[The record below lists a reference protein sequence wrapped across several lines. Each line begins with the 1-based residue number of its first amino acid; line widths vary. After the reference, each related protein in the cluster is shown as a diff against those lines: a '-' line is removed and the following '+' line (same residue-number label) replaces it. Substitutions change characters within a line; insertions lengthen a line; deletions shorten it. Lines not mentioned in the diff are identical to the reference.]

1 MLNAIIESSL
11 NNRFLVLMGTFF
23 VAGLGIYSA
32 INLPID
38 AVPDLTNV
46 QVQVI
51 TEAPALSPGEVESL
65 LSFPVEG
72 AMSGLPNVEQIRSIS
87 KFGISVV
94 TVVFQEGTDIYR
106 ARQLVGER
114 LPRAAEAIPPGYG
127 TPMLGPIATALGE
140 VYQFQ
145 VKAAPG
151 SGVTPM
157 ELRTLLDWYVAYQL
171 RKVPGVTE
179 INAHGGELK
188 TYQVEVDPDKLGT
201 LHLSMTD
208 IFNALRNNN
217 ANVGGGYL
225 IHEGEARYI
234 RGVSQARSIE
244 DIAAI
249 VIDER
254 EGVPVTIGRVARVHP
269 APMIR
274 AGLATRDGQ
283 GEIVTGLVMM
293 LIGQNGRRV
302 VTDVKAEIAEI
313 QKSLP
318 PGVTIEPLY
327 DRTHLIN
334 QTLSTVL
341 HNLVAGGAL
350 VVLVL
355 LAMLGN
361 LRGGLIVALAIPLSM
376 LFAANIMLATGLS
389 ASLMSLG
396 AIDFGLIVDSS
407 VIMIENCVRR
417 LAHEGGSRSKLE
429 IVRDAAIEVRKP
441 TMFGELIIAIV
452 YLPILALV
460 GTEGKLFRPM
470 ALTVIFALAGSL
482 VLSLSFMPVMASLG
496 LKDKAEEKEL
506 WLIRFCKRVYIPVL
520 DTFIG
525 HPHLALALAIG
536 LVLASI
542 PVAWNMGAE
551 FMPRLNEGDL
561 LIEAV
566 RIPSAA
572 LEGAVSASTQIETLL
587 RTIPEVRM
595 VYCKTGRPEIAND
608 VMGVHQTDVWT
619 MLKPQEDWRPGLT
632 RDGLIKE
639 MEDLLSEHVPGVKF
653 GFSQPIEMRVNELVA
668 GVKSDVAIL
677 IYGPDLDVL
686 RQLATEVQRV
696 LEPIHGGHDIKVP
709 STGRLP
715 MLRIDVRRE
724 NLAYYG
730 IKASD
735 VLDVVSA
742 LGGTTVGTVFEGQ
755 RRFRMQVRLPESWR
769 NDAEK
774 IGSIPIIDPKGRPIA
789 LSELA
794 DIALEEGPSE
804 VERENV
810 QRRVYVGVNVRGRD
824 IAGYV
829 AEAQKAIDAQVKRP
843 PGYMFRWGG
852 QFEHLQT
859 ASQRLAIVVPVAMLM
874 IFLLLYSTFH
884 SMRLAALIYLAVPM
898 AATGGVFALILRDLP
913 FSISAAV
920 GFIALFG
927 VAVLNGLVWVSAVEH
942 LRQEGVEPHEAAREA
957 AIVRLRPILMTA
969 LVAGLGFIPMA
980 VATTPGAEIQRPLAT
995 VVIGGL
1001 FTSTMLTSLVLPAIY
1016 PWFAH
1021 RPKRIE
1027 LDPLSGS
1034 PPRAA
1039 WKG

>member
-1 MLNAIIESSL
+1 
-11 NNRFLVLMGTFF
+11 
-23 VAGLGIYSA
+23 
-32 INLPID
+32 
-38 AVPDLTNV
+38 
-46 QVQVI
+46 
-51 TEAPALSPGEVESL
+51 
-65 LSFPVEG
+65 
-72 AMSGLPNVEQIRSIS
+72 
-87 KFGISVV
+87 
-94 TVVFQEGTDIYR
+94 
-106 ARQLVGER
+106 
-114 LPRAAEAIPPGYG
+114 
-127 TPMLGPIATALGE
+127 
-140 VYQFQ
+140 
-145 VKAAPG
+145 
-151 SGVTPM
+151 
-157 ELRTLLDWYVAYQL
+157 
-171 RKVPGVTE
+171 
-179 INAHGGELK
+179 
-188 TYQVEVDPDKLGT
+188 
-201 LHLSMTD
+201 
-208 IFNALRNNN
+208 
-217 ANVGGGYL
+217 
-225 IHEGEARYI
+225 
-234 RGVSQARSIE
+234 
-244 DIAAI
+244 
-249 VIDER
+249 
-254 EGVPVTIGRVARVHP
+254 
-269 APMIR
+269 MIR
-274 AGLATRDGQ
+274 AGLATRDGE

-293 LIGQNGRRV
+293 LIGQNGRKV
-302 VTDVKAEIAEI
+302 VTKVKAEIAEL

-334 QTLSTVL
+334 LTLSTVL
-341 HNLVAGGAL
+341 HNLLAGGVL
-350 VVLVL
+350 VFLVL

-407 VIMIENCVRR
+407 VIMLENCVRR
-417 LAHEGGSRSKLE
+417 LAHEGGTRPKLE

-452 YLPILALV
+452 YLPILALQ

-496 LKDKAEEKEL
+496 LSDHAEEKEL
-506 WLIRFCKRVYIPVL
+506 WLMRWIKQLYTPVL
-520 DTFIG
+520 DLFVR
-525 HPHLALALAIG
+525 HPLIALLLAGG
-536 LVLASI
+536 LVATSVPI
-542 PVAWNMGAE
+542 AWNMGAE

-566 RIPSAA
+566 RIPAAA
-572 LEGAVSASTQIETLL
+572 LEGAVPVSTQIEKLL

-632 RDGLIKE
+632 RDALIEE
-639 MEDLLSEHVPGVKF
+639 MDKLLSENVPGVKF

-677 IYGPDLDVL
+677 IYGPDLEVL
-686 RQLATEVQRV
+686 RQLALEVERV
-696 LEPIHGGHDIKVP
+696 LARIPGGHDIKVP
-709 STGRLP
+709 SAGRLP
-715 MLRIDVRRE
+715 MLRIDVRRDH
-724 NLAYYG
+724 LAQYG

-742 LGGTTVGTVFEGQ
+742 LGGTSVGTVFERQ
-755 RRFRMQVRLPESWR
+755 KRFRLQVRLPEAWR

-774 IGSIPIIDPKGRPIA
+774 IGSIPIVDTKGRPIA
-789 LSELA
+789 LKELA

-810 QRRVYVGVNVRGRD
+810 QRRVYVGANVRGRD
-824 IAGYV
+824 IAGFV
-829 AEAQKAIDAQVKRP
+829 AEAHAAIEAQVKRP

-852 QFEHLQT
+852 QFEHLET
-859 ASQRLAIVVPVAMLM
+859 AARRLAIVVPVAMLL

-884 SMRLAALIYLAVPM
+884 SMRLAFLIYLAVPM
-898 AATGGVFALILRDLP
+898 AATGGVFALILRGLP

-942 LRQEGVEPHEAAREA
+942 LRQNGFEPHEAVREA

-980 VATTPGAEIQRPLAT
+980 IATTPGAEIQRPLAT

-1001 FTSTMLTSLVLPAIY
+1001 FTSTMLTSLVLPSIY
-1016 PWFAH
+1016 PWFA
-1021 RPKRIE
+1021 RKARSVE
-1027 LDPLSGS
+1027 L
-1034 PPRAA
+1034 
-1039 WKG
+1039 

>member
-1 MLNAIIESSL
+1 MLNSIIESSL
-11 NNRFLVLMGTFF
+11 NNRFLVLMATIF
-23 VAGLGIYSA
+23 VAGVGVYSA
-32 INLPID
+32 WNLPID

-51 TEAPALSPGEVESL
+51 TEAPALSPLEVESL

-94 TVVFQEGTDIYR
+94 TVVFHEGTDIYR

-114 LPRAAEAIPPGYG
+114 LSRAAEAIPQGYG

-140 VYQFQ
+140 VFQFQ
-145 VKAAPG
+145 VKATPE
-151 SGVTPM
+151 SGITPM
-157 ELRTLLDWYVAYQL
+157 DLRTLLDWYVAYQL

-179 INAHGGELK
+179 INAHGGTLK
-188 TYQVEVDPDKLGT
+188 TYQVEVDPDKLGAY
-201 LHLSMTD
+201 HLSMTNV
-208 IFNALRNNN
+208 FNALKNNN

-234 RGVSQARSIE
+234 RGVSQARSVE
-244 DIAAI
+244 DISAI

-254 EGVPVTIGRVARVHP
+254 NGVPTTIGKVASVHP

-293 LIGQNGRRV
+293 LIGQNGRKV
-302 VTDVKAEIAEI
+302 VNDVKAEIAEI

-318 PGVTIEPLY
+318 PGVSIEPLY
-327 DRTHLIN
+327 DRTHLIS
-334 QTLSTVL
+334 QTLNTVMD
-341 HNLVAGGAL
+341 NLLLGGL
-350 VVLVL
+350 LVIVVLL
-355 LAMLGN
+355 LMLGN

-376 LFAANIMLATGLS
+376 LFAANVMLATGLS

-407 VIMIENCVRR
+407 VIMVENCVRR
-417 LAHEGGSRSKLE
+417 LAHEGGTRPKLE

-452 YLPILALV
+452 YLPILALQ

-496 LKDKAEEKEL
+496 LSSRPQEKEL
-506 WLIRFCKRVYIPVL
+506 WLIRWIKRLYAPVL
-520 DTFIG
+520 DLFID
-525 HPHLALALAIG
+525 HPVIA
-536 LVLASI
+536 LVLANGLFLSAI
-542 PVAWNMGAE
+542 PIAWNMGAE

-566 RIPSAA
+566 RIPSAT
-572 LEGAVSASTQIETLL
+572 LEGAVPASTQIESLL
-587 RTIPEVRM
+587 KTIPEVRL

-619 MLKPQEDWRPGLT
+619 MLRPQKEWRPGLT
-632 RDGLIKE
+632 RDDLIAE
-639 MEDLLSEHVPGVKF
+639 MDKLLTDNVPGVKF

-668 GVKSDVAIL
+668 GVKSDVAVL
-677 IYGPDLDVL
+677 IYGPDLEVL
-686 RQLATEVQRV
+686 RQLALDVQRV
-696 LEPIHGGHDIKVP
+696 LAKFPEAKDIKVP
-709 STGRLP
+709 SAGRLP
-715 MLRIDVRRE
+715 MLRINVRRDQ
-724 NLAYYG
+724 LAVYG
-730 IKASD
+730 IKGSD
-735 VLDVVSA
+735 VLDAVAA

-755 RRFRMQVRLPESWR
+755 KRFRLQVRLPQSWR
-769 NDAEK
+769 NSAEK
-774 IGSIPIIDPKGRPIA
+774 IGSIQIVDPRGYPIA
-789 LSELA
+789 LKDLA
-794 DIALEEGPSE
+794 DISLEEGPSE

-824 IAGYV
+824 IAGFV
-829 AEAQKAIDAQVKRP
+829 ADAQKAIDAEVTRP

-852 QFEHLQT
+852 QFEHLET
-859 ASQRLAIVVPVAMLM
+859 ASRRLAVVVPVAMLM
-874 IFLLLYSTFH
+874 IFLLLYTTFH
-884 SMRLAALIYLAVPM
+884 SLRLAFLIYLAVPT
-898 AATGGVFALILRDLP
+898 AATGGVFALILRGLP

-942 LRQEGVEPHEAAREA
+942 LRQEGYEPHAAAREA
-957 AIVRLRPILMTA
+957 AIVRIRPILMTA

-1016 PWFAH
+1016 PWFTSKA
-1021 RPKRIE
+1021 KRVE
-1027 LDPLSGS
+1027 L
-1034 PPRAA
+1034 
-1039 WKG
+1039 